1 MITSK
6 PASPSREQGAV
17 TVLVG
22 LSVVIAALLTLAVIN
37 LGVAA
42 TDRARA
48 QTAAD
53 AAALAGVLEG
63 RDGADQLAT
72 ANDGRVI
79 DYQDAGDEVQV
90 RVEVG
95 DAVATARAQRRETP
109 PFS

>member
-1 MITSK
+1 MATERSE
-6 PASPSREQGAV
+6 RGAV
-17 TVLVG
+17 TILVGATVVLV
-22 LSVVIAALLTLAVIN
+22 AWLTLFVID
-37 LGVAA
+37 LGAAA

-63 RDGADQLAT
+63 RGGADELAQ
-72 ANDGRVI
+72 ANDGRLV
-79 DYQDAGDEVQV
+79 AFVETENEVEV

-95 DAVATARAQRRETP
+95 DAVATARAAKTETL